1 MITQDILDMVKSPSF
16 NLDEVLKSYTSNTD
30 NMTIISK
37 PEVQILAD
45 SISPEGKRLTTFQL
59 KFWRAILPESSLSA
73 TIPFW
78 FIPQWVGP

>member
-1 MITQDILDMVKSPSF
+1 MITQDILDMIKSPSF
-16 NLDEVLKSYTSNTD
+16 NLDEVLKSYTSATD

-59 KFWRAILPESSLSA
+59 KFWRAILP
-73 TIPFW
+73 
-78 FIPQWVGP
+78 